1 MRRKRKR
8 IKNIVLRA
16 ITWFMG
22 IVCLVSVLSL
32 DSEPYQ
38 VSVISLVISTGWLV
52 VFGLANGWFE
62 VDKPERWD
70 KG

>member
-8 IKNIVLRA
+8 IKNAILKA

-22 IVCLVSVLSL
+22 TVCALSAFSL
-32 DSEPYQ
+32 DNEPYQ
-38 VSVISLVISTGWLV
+38 MPVILLIVSAGWLV

-70 KG
+70 I